1 MAEVAY
7 VISTT
12 NNDDL
17 LLTWSSVTE
26 ADTFMQYELA
36 EVVSEISCHVTGTF
50 GGATVTITG
59 GNVSSE
65 MMTLQQ
71 FGGAD
76 ASATAADIFSVLD
89 RPLYIQPSAS
99 GGSSQSV
106 DVYMLVRR

>member
-1 MAEVAY
+1 MAEVSY

-12 NNDDL
+12 DKGDL

-26 ADTFMQYELA
+26 ADTFQQYELS
-36 EVVSEISCHVTGTF
+36 EVVSEISCHITGTF
-50 GGATVTITG
+50 GGATVVIQG

-65 MMTLQQ
+65 MLDLLQID
-71 FGGAD
+71 G
-76 ASATAADIFSVLD
+76 SATSTTAADIFSLLD